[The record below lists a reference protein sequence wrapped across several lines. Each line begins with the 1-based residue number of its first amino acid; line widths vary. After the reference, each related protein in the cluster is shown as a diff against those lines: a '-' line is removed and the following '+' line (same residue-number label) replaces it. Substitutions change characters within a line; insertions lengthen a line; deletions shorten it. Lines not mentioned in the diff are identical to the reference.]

1 MRRSPHA
8 VSAALLLIGM
18 AAPPLVACGAGAA
31 DSVPKTPIVETML
44 VPQAG
49 QAGGAAGASYTGVVQ
64 ARIASDLGFRVDGKI
79 AQRLV
84 DAGQSVSRGQILMRL
99 DPADLGLAAAA
110 ARERQRAAEAE
121 AGRTAADVTRLE
133 GLVEAGAVS
142 AATYDAAVAAQR
154 VAAAT
159 LEAARSAARE
169 AANRQ
174 GYAVLVADSDAIVAD
189 VLAQPGQVV
198 PAGTPVI
205 RLGRA
210 GAREAMIAIPETAK
224 ATLPR
229 MATATLYG
237 SNTIMPARL
246 REVAGA
252 ADPLTRTFAA
262 RYVLGG
268 AGAAAPLGSTV
279 TIIVPAT
286 ARGGFA
292 RPDVLPQSALHEA
305 GAGPGVWAVGRDG
318 RVRLRRVRL
327 AGFADEAVVLA
338 PGALRAGER
347 IVVLGAHLLH
357 EGDPV
362 RVASVGGSKPA

>member
-1 MRRSPHA
+1 MRRSPNA
-8 VSAALLLIGM
+8 VSAALLLIGVG
-18 AAPPLVACGAGAA
+18 APALVACGAGAA
-31 DSVPKTPIVETML
+31 DPGPRPPIVETML
-44 VPQAG
+44 VPRAG
-49 QAGGAAGASYTGVVQ
+49 QAGGVASARYTGVVQ

-84 DAGQSVSRGQILMRL
+84 DAGQSVTRGQILMRL
-99 DPADLGLAAAA
+99 DPADLGLAAVA

-121 AGRTAADVTRLE
+121 AGRTAADVTRLQ

-159 LEAARSAARE
+159 FEAARSAARE
-169 AANRQ
+169 AGNRQ
-174 GYAVLVADSDAIVAD
+174 RYAVLVADSDAIVTD

-198 PAGTPVI
+198 SAGTPVI

-224 ATLPR
+224 AMLPR
-229 MATATLYG
+229 MATARLYG
-237 SNTIMPARL
+237 SSADVPARL

-262 RYVLGG
+262 RYVLSG
-268 AGAAAPLGSTV
+268 AGAVAPLGSTV
-279 TIIVPAT
+279 TITVPAK
-286 ARGGFA
+286 ARGGSV
-292 RPDVLPQSALHEA
+292 RPDFLPQGALHEA
-305 GAGPGVWAVGRDG
+305 GAGPGVWVVGRDG

-327 AGFADEAVVLA
+327 AGFADEAVMLA
-338 PGALRAGER
+338 PGALRPGER

-357 EGDPV
+357 EGDAV
-362 RVASVGGSKPA
+362 RVAS